1 MSYGMS
7 LGRLTFCAALAGLA
21 AAVTLCQTTLA
32 VAAGQQE
39 DGVRVT
45 QGNGLSAFDDGEAAR
60 CTQSISP
67 QPTAIY
73 HIAISDPILQRF
85 ADTGA
90 CLYVTDQIGTLRGD
104 VVVMSGSAGTTALA
118 AFNGDY
124 TGDGFRV
131 TNIAFDTAWE
141 DTDPTD
147 MLPGSFLNASN
158 KIAAAANWIYAKVH
172 LDANG
177 QPAGKTLAFCG
188 QGSSGGSSG
197 IDYQISHDG
206 EDAKFDHI
214 ILIAASPFTRLDIGC
229 NGSSPKVPAATWCPW
244 TPNPTSPV
252 YGAKDASSI
261 GTWSHDANCGSA
273 DPPAASL
280 AAWED
285 QSIVS
290 PGEKLFYAHTS
301 ISVIVCQN
309 EANQTQPLATYRF
322 GNDGQ
327 RITLKLGKDPGFGMY
342 PHYYCDA
349 EGVTEKISTTGHDW
363 VVSEMNASCFAK
375 H

>member
-1 MSYGMS
+1 MNYGTYF
-7 LGRLTFCAALAGLA
+7 GRLASCVVLAGLA
-21 AAVTLCQTTLA
+21 AGLTVSQATLA
-32 VAAGQQE
+32 VAAGQRE
-39 DGVRVT
+39 GGVRVT
-45 QGNGLSAFDDGEAAR
+45 NGDGLTAFDDGEASL
-60 CTQSISP
+60 CTQTIRP
-67 QPTAIY
+67 EPTAIY
-73 HIAISDPILQRF
+73 HIAISDPKLHRF

-90 CLYVTDQIGTLRGD
+90 CLYVTDQTGTLRGD

-118 AFNGDY
+118 AFNSDY

-147 MLPGSFLNASN
+147 VLPGSFLNASN

-172 LDANG
+172 LDASG
-177 QPAGKTLAFCG
+177 QPAGKNLAFCG

-206 EDAKFDHI
+206 EYAKFDHI

-229 NGSSPKVPAATWCPW
+229 NASSAKVSAPTWCAW
-244 TPNPTSPV
+244 TPNPASPV
-252 YGAKDASSI
+252 YGAKDASNI

-280 AAWED
+280 AAWEA

-290 PGEKLFYAHTS
+290 PGEKLSYTNTS

-309 EANQTQPLATYRF
+309 EANPTQPLATYRF
-322 GNDGQ
+322 GNNGERVMLDL
-327 RITLKLGKDPGFGMY
+327 TKDPSFGMY
-342 PHYYCDA
+342 PHFYCDA
-349 EGVTEKISTTGHDW
+349 DGVTEKISTTGHDW
-363 VVSEMNASCFAK
+363 VVSEMSTSCFPK